1 MQSVQVQSDPLD
13 EAFRQAELWRQL
25 RGRSFFPKLRDDPAA
40 QAVEGVLLGFIDGQL
55 ARILGRATDAAL
67 TPDEVAQVR
76 ALLSG
81 HLLSP
86 EETLAIRM
94 MATRLL
100 SGGGA
105 VPHRQESSVPS
116 TVPNDQ
122 PRRLRQI
129 RPRMEHEE
137 LDGDEVA
144 PLTLPVPTI
153 SELEMGTA
161 AQAAREE
168 AWAIKQMDEGGLR
181 AMERNNPERLR

>member
-1 MQSVQVQSDPLD
+1 MQPVQSDPLD

-40 QAVEGVLLGFIDGQL
+40 QAVEGLLLGFVDGQL
-55 ARILGRATDAAL
+55 ARILGRATEAAL

-76 ALLSG
+76 ALLG
-81 HLLSP
+81 GPVLSP
-86 EETLAIRM
+86 EETLALRM

-100 SGGGA
+100 SGGA
-105 VPHRQESSVPS
+105 QPRYQEPLG
-116 TVPNDQ
+116 PGDQ
-122 PRRLRQI
+122 PRRQRQV
-129 RPRMEHEE
+129 RPRVEHEE
-137 LDGDEVA
+137 LDEDGDEVA
-144 PLTLPVPTI
+144 PLTLPAPTI

-168 AWAIKQMDEGGLR
+168 ARAMKQMDEGGFR